1 MAPSSGGGRSGI
13 RYCTREEEVRW
24 RRMVLCMAVDGLF
37 PPESRRTTM
46 RRYNRCNQL
55 LRALFGAGSTIGR
68 LAREGRRLNFP
79 HVTGCHMRLRARLAA
94 RSRDQAAAVEASGNE
109 DGCETEAD
117 DPFSWASTEGPSAEE
132 VGRAFLGDPEAESA
146 GHGGW
151 RGSAAQASSPL
162 RSLLLKFKR
171 PQDENEHGAASMC
184 AGGNGEDCACH
195 GGAFFADH
203 SCDSD
208 FGGDGHAALA
218 AALLSETRD
227 TDQVTIF
234 TGVAAGAA
242 DGRLDCSSKWA
253 AWFEDDCCDFD
264 LEVPEPSMLRYDG
277 VAGNRTREPERNQQD
292 PQRAKTD
299 VDNGPLPQERF
310 EKRPTGQRSHS
321 VSSLPLF
328 LAPSGLPCSLPPL
341 RVPAM
346 VSEALTLHFEG
357 FPTACLLRWPLLGLV
372 PLALVGRR
380 WARLLWTCFHFLF
393 PPLGLGLSPL
403 KGCHRFLTSSARL
416 ALIFQ
421 VAPGVPEASVGRAI

>member
-1 MAPSSGGGRSGI
+1 
-13 RYCTREEEVRW
+13 
-24 RRMVLCMAVDGLF
+24 MVLCMAVDGLF

-68 LAREGRRLNFP
+68 LAREGRRSNFP
-79 HVTGCHMRLRARLAA
+79 HETGCHMRLRARLAA

-151 RGSAAQASSPL
+151 RFSAAQASSPL

-171 PQDENEHGAASMC
+171 PQDEDEHGAASMC

-218 AALLSETRD
+218 AALLSEARD
-227 TDQVTIF
+227 TDQVSIF
-234 TGVAAGAA
+234 NGVAAGAA

-321 VSSLPLF
+321 VSSLTPY
-328 LAPSGLPCSLPPL
+328 PSPEW
-341 RVPAM
+341 A
-346 VSEALTLHFEG
+346 
-357 FPTACLLRWPLLGLV
+357 PLLPSASPSASHGFRSADSALRGV
-372 PLALVGRR
+372 SDCLPSSVAPFGFSPLALVGRR
-380 WARLLWTCFHFLF
+380 WALLLWTCFHFLF